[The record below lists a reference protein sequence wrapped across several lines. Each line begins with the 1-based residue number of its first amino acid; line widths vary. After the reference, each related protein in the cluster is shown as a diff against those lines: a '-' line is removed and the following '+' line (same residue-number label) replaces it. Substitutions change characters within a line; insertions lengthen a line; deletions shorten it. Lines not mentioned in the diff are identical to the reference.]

1 MHLKEKL
8 ADYVVET
15 LYFYNI
21 FKQLLAITANN
32 VKNNDTLCQQLQKV
46 LRKESI

>member
-1 MHLKEKL
+1 MAFKSLCDMHSKEKL

-21 FKQLLAITANN
+21 FKQLLTIMADNA
-32 VKNNDTLCQQLQKV
+32 KNNDKLHQQL
-46 LRKESI
+46 